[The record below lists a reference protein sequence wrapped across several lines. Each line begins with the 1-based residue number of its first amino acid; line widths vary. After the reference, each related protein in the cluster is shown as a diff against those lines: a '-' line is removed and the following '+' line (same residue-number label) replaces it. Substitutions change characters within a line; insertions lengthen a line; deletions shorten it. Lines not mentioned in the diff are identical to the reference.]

1 MHPDS
6 ISNTLN
12 FYLQAHQS
20 QKVLSSEDQRARGGM
35 TDSYTQSTA
44 WLELLNDLTDGTP
57 VDNGSTAWSMDV
69 SASYFGN
76 AVRDNLEIRDSDK
89 YVNFFDLGN
98 KLILNAYKQRN

>member
-6 ISNTLN
+6 SSKTLN
-12 FYLQAHQS
+12 FYLQAHKS
-20 QKVLSSEDQRARGGM
+20 QKALSSEDQRARGGM

-44 WLELLNDLTDGTP
+44 W
-57 VDNGSTAWSMDV
+57 SMDA

-76 AVRDNLEIRDSDK
+76 AVRANLEIRDSDK

-98 KLILNAYKQRN
+98 KLISSAYKQRN